1 MALGYPFNGTDKFNT
16 VYQIT
21 NDMSGWDKTT
31 IQVVGPM
38 SGTIHVYGSNDGN
51 ALPSV
56 RDGNAELA
64 INFTPIQVT
73 NLATGTAVNTI
84 SAAGNYKAEINAQY
98 LRLQGN
104 PAATPT
110 NVYKLLLFNSKG
122 S

>member
-56 RDGNAELA
+56 TDGNAELA